1 MEVMVDIKKHI
12 VLVHKTILI
21 GNVRQLFLHQ
31 KKNKTSLHLGDMPF
45 PTFFSCHDWL

>member
-31 KKNKTSLHLGDMPF
+31 KKKQNFIASGRHAFSYL
-45 PTFFSCHDWL
+45 FFLP